1 MPSWFSRMRNLVWTA
16 IAAVVM
22 GAMSVTTAVF
32 GASAEVSISLGI
44 FGVTLAVLTP
54 R

>member
-1 MPSWFSRMRNLVWTA
+1 MPSWFSRLRDLVWPA

-22 GAMSVTTAVF
+22 GTLSVATAVF
-32 GASAEVSISLGI
+32 GASAQVSLSLGI
-44 FGVTLAVLTP
+44 FGVIFAVLTP